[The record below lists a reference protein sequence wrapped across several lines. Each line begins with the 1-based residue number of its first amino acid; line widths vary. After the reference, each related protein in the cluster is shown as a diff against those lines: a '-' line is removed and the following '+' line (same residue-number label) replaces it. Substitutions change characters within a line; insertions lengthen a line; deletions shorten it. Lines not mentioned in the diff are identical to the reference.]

1 MLKIKSD
8 VLYVRNPD
16 TKVFEPV
23 AAIRGADGIVENL
36 SAFSTSETGDSTY
49 LLMTQ
54 KGATDILSSLMNGD
68 YAVAHAAGA
77 DFASHATEAGHA
89 SKADHAAT
97 ATEAATANE
106 ALYAYNTDHVDNA
119 DKANKVSVWT
129 DYNYDENLPV
139 ALVDDSGYVYTN
151 VALSYNPKTKTLTV
165 DKIAGKA
172 TEAETAQKLNSPPAF
187 GALGKQIFLTAGT
200 KTSDNF
206 TVPYAE
212 EANSASKVSIGNDE
226 SYRFARPIPFVD
238 GITGE
243 LLQHS
248 SGLSYTPKTKT
259 LNVENVAG
267 TASFANALDFS
278 TIRSTI
284 ISGGTGDLPSLEV
297 GNMYL
302 LLDRNYTGLYYHRGG
317 GYDNAIVAF
326 GPYYGLRINTSSGKP
341 RIGITDIEADT
352 MASYSTTLYFINL
365 GKIAI
370 TEG

>member
-1 MLKIKSD
+1 MLKIRSD
-8 VLYVRNPD
+8 ILYVRDLTTGQFVPL
-16 TKVFEPV
+16 P
-23 AAIRGADGIVENL
+23 AIRGADGIVENL
-36 SAFSTSETGDSTY
+36 SAFSTSEIGDSTY

-54 KGATDILSSLMNGD
+54 KGASNILNGLMNGN
-68 YAVAHAAGA
+68 YVVAHAGGA
-77 DFASHATEAGHA
+77 DIANYATNAGRAETANHAE
-89 SKADHAAT
+89 T
-97 ATEAATANE
+97 ATEAATANK
-106 ALYAYNTDHVDNA
+106 ALYALRTDYVDNA
-119 DKANKVSVWT
+119 DEADSVSVMWSNMDETQFIAFT
-129 DYNYDENLPV
+129 DDNGEISINENL
-139 ALVDDSGYVYTN
+139 T
-151 VALSYNPKTKTLTV
+151 YNPKTKTLTV
-165 DKIAGKA
+165 AKIAGKA
-172 TEAETAQKLNSPPAF
+172 TEADKADVADKVDLPSSDEDENYYVVFGNDNGQLKKDNNARYNPNSNTLTVQKLR
-187 GALGKQIFLTAGT
+187 GTLT
-200 KTSDNF
+200 
-206 TVPYAE
+206 
-212 EANSASKVSIGNDE
+212 GN
-226 SYRFARPIPFVD
+226 V
-238 GITGE
+238 TG
-243 LLQHS
+243 
-248 SGLSYTPKTKT
+248 
-259 LNVENVAG
+259 NVTG

>member
-1 MLKIKSD
+1 MLKIRSD
-8 VLYVRNPD
+8 ILYVRDLTTGQFVPL
-16 TKVFEPV
+16 P
-23 AAIRGADGIVENL
+23 AIRGADGIVENL
-36 SAFSTSETGDSTY
+36 SAFSTSEIGDSTY

-54 KGATDILSSLMNGD
+54 KGASNILNGLMNGN
-68 YAVAHAAGA
+68 YVVAHAGGA
-77 DFASHATEAGHA
+77 DIANYATNAGHA
-89 SKADHAAT
+89 ETANHAET

-106 ALYAYNTDHVDNA
+106 ALYAQRTDHVDNA
-119 DKANKVSVWT
+119 DIANKMSVWT
-129 DYNYDENLPV
+129 DYNSDENLPV
-139 ALVDDSGYVYTN
+139 ALADDSGYVYTN

-172 TEAETAQKLNSPPAF
+172 TEAETAQKLSSPPVF
-187 GALGKQIFLTAGT
+187 GAFGKQIFLTAGT

-212 EANSASKVSIGNDE
+212 EANSANKVSIGNDD
-226 SYRFARPIPFVD
+226 SNRFARPIPFVD

-248 SGLSYTPKTKT
+248 SGISYTPKTKT

-352 MASYSTTLYFINL
+352 MAGYSTTLYFINL
-365 GKIAI
+365 GKILI
-370 TEG
+370 PEG